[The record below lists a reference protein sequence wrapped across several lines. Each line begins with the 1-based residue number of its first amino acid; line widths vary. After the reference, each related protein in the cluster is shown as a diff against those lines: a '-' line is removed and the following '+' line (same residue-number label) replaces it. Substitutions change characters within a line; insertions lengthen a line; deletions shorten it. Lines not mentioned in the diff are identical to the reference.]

1 MPEPPAG
8 SGRDLPAA
16 YRSPWLALRDDLLA
30 VAASLGLA
38 WRRLWRRNRQGELP
52 LPAFWPQSL
61 AALFW
66 PLLLALPLALAALLW
81 LRPARLPAPGLRPV
95 DDAGPASAVAASTPA
110 GRATAA
116 APAAAGPA
124 SDVAAG
130 PPPTPDSPVVSAP
143 AAASVQEAAPGAD
156 SAVAPAAP
164 AAEPAAP
171 DTEPAAATAAA
182 RPVDP
187 LLQAFAA
194 ADPDRWIRAA
204 TALPERQQL
213 SLRLAARFMGLSV
226 AERRQ
231 LAESWY
237 HQAVALG
244 YEHLVLRDGLD
255 RLLGR
260 DALVGSGMILLD
272 DGFPS

>member
-1 MPEPPAG
+1 MPDPPTG

-16 YRSPWLALRDDLLA
+16 YRSPWLALADDLLA

-38 WRRLWRRNRQGELP
+38 WRRLWRRNRQGDLP
-52 LPAFWPQSL
+52 LPPFWPRSL

-81 LRPARLPAPGLRPV
+81 LRPARLAAPVPLAAPLAAPGLRP
-95 DDAGPASAVAASTPA
+95 DDAGPASAGQASA
-110 GRATAA
+110 
-116 APAAAGPA
+116 
-124 SDVAAG
+124 VAAG
-130 PPPTPDSPVVSAP
+130 PTSAVAAGSPSTPDSAGVSAP
-143 AAASVQEAAPGAD
+143 VSASGPAAATAL
-156 SAVAPAAP
+156 APAAP
-164 AAEPAAP
+164 AG
-171 DTEPAAATAAA
+171 EPAAATAPAA
-182 RPVDP
+182 PLDP

-204 TALPERQQL
+204 TALPQRQQL
-213 SLRLAARFMGLSV
+213 SLRLAARFLELPV

-231 LAESWY
+231 RAESWY
-237 HQAVALG
+237 HQAVELG